1 MQRLNIFFIALILLF
16 SGEVSLA
23 QQSVPKRIVS
33 LNGTLTEVVDALGLS
48 KSIVATDVTSDYP
61 VYVKSLPKVSKNRSV
76 SAEGVSAFRP
86 DLVLA
91 IEGELSPDVQNQLKA
106 LKIRVALIKQ
116 EFTVNGVVQLVKSV
130 GSAVN
135 MSTQANT
142 LATQLQKDIN
152 QAVAASKSKKAVK
165 TMFVYARGAGAMS
178 VAGDNTA
185 VDAVIKLAGGQNALK
200 GFTGFKTYNTEA
212 LVAANP
218 DAILLFDF
226 GLSSLGGKEGILK
239 MPGINLT
246 TAGKNKRIVTM
257 DATLLNNFSIRL
269 PLAIR
274 TLHEK
279 ISAN

>member
-61 VYVKSLPKVSKNRSV
+61 AYVKSLPKVSKNRSV
-76 SAEGVSAFRP
+76 SAEGVYAFRP

-239 MPGINLT
+239 MPGVNLT